1 MSKIPLYKEY
11 ENITKIL
18 EEINKPKPKV
28 IAIIQARMAS
38 TRLPGKVL
46 LPLGPK
52 NKPVL
57 WWLFYRIGL
66 AELVDQVVVAT
77 TNNPVNQPIMDFAD
91 HNHKGW
97 YVYGYDGEE
106 DDVIGRVISC
116 AKFYDADIVVDITGD
131 CPMVDPR
138 HIDHLVNYLLITK
151 TSDYVSNDVIH
162 RSWPDGLD
170 VQVYWL
176 DTLMK
181 CQRRL
186 NPKQHCGYNIGSNS
200 LLFNVNRFWAPVK
213 YHWPELGLT
222 LDTSEDYKFLQRIFN
237 YFGDYP
243 GFMVE
248 HVIDFLRE
256 NPDWI
261 TNKDV
266 KRKDPTKE
274 G

>member
-116 AKFYDADIVVDITGD
+116 AKFYDADIVVDITAD

-138 HIDHLVNYLLITK
+138 HIDILVKNLIE
-151 TSDYVSNDVIH
+151 SRCDYISNDIVR

-170 VQVYWL
+170 IQCYWT
-176 DTLMK
+176 DALMK
-181 CQRRL
+181 CKRIFE
-186 NPKQHCGYNIGSNS
+186 PDKHCGWNIGSRDEDF
-200 LLFNVNRFWAPVK
+200 LCNRWLAPIK
-213 YHWPELGLT
+213 HYWPELGLT
-222 LDTSEDYKFLQRIFN
+222 LDTPEDYKMLTKLFDE
-237 YFGDYP
+237 FGSDP
-243 GFMVE
+243 GFRAE
-248 HVIDFLRE
+248 TVIDFLRE

-261 TNKDV
+261 TNVDV